1 MFSCTQAL
9 IRIGGPMYS
18 QICADVK
25 MSKLDQN
32 DREMLTELRNLSRAT
47 IPKVVLGNLS
57 I

>member
-1 MFSCTQAL
+1 MFSYTQAL
-9 IRIGGPMYS
+9 IRIGGPMYL

-32 DREMLTELRNLSRAT
+32 DREMLIDLRNLSRAT